1 MKLNTSI
8 FLSIVLLVVVSYGLQ
23 ASSPRAISIERIQIR
38 WYTQISDHE
47 DDDGRIAK
55 EAFVKKFNKSQN
67 EIELII
73 DPTTA
78 GCSFEGID
86 TLIMKIQEG
95 NPPDITDLACSEV
108 YEYLLDLTPFLY
120 DYDLSDLDSKF
131 LNYCKV
137 DNSLLEFPFGV
148 GLTVVFYNKNLFDK
162 AGVSYPPNQYNE
174 LYADNDAWDI
184 QKLEEI
190 AMLLTFDNN
199 GNNANSP
206 DFNPNRI
213 EQYGYHWQ
221 WNLRTNM
228 FGPGPFVDSK
238 GDVSFPDYLR
248 YAYQWHHDAMYKK
261 HFSPTGDQFD
271 SLEWETITVGKG
283 AILINYLYSAE
294 TFEDVPFPWD
304 IAAVPSYNGKSHVPY
319 YLSKCSVLKET
330 KHPEEAL
337 QVILAIAKDV
347 ELLTAWE
354 GQLSVFKGLKTESI
368 NEFKKIYHPD
378 VDWDVAFNSLNHLC
392 ASNMEKA
399 LKGNL
404 AARRLQ
410 HDFEN
415 YVEDEPD
422 ANIDGTL
429 NHWLIPELKK
439 IFNAASIE
447 DKD

>member
-1 MKLNTSI
+1 MKFNKSI
-8 FLSIVLLVVVSYGLQ
+8 FFSIVLLVFVSYSLQ
-23 ASSPRAISIERIQIR
+23 ASSSRAKATEKIQIR

-47 DDDGRIAK
+47 DDDVRIAK
-55 EAFVKKFNKSQN
+55 EAFVERFNNSQS
-67 EIELII
+67 EIELILV
-73 DPTTA
+73 PTAA

-108 YEYLLDLTPFLY
+108 YEHLLDITPYLV

-137 DNSLLEFPFGV
+137 DNKLLEFPFGV
-148 GLTVVFYNKNLFDK
+148 GITVVFYNKNLFNK
-162 AGVSYPPNQYNE
+162 AGISYPPHRYNE
-174 LYADNDAWDI
+174 LYADSAAWNI

-190 AMLLTFDNN
+190 AMLLTLDDN
-199 GNNANSP
+199 GKNANSP
-206 DFNPNRI
+206 DFNPNLI

-221 WNLRTNM
+221 WSFNTNM
-228 FGPGPFVDSK
+228 FGPGPFVEPN
-238 GDVSFPDYLR
+238 GDVSFPDHLQ
-248 YAYQWHHDAMYKK
+248 YAYKWHHDAMYKK
-261 HFSPTGDQFD
+261 HFTPTGEQFD
-271 SLEWETITVGKG
+271 SLEYETITTEKG
-283 AILINYLYSAE
+283 AILLSYLYNAE
-294 TFEDVPFPWD
+294 SFNDVPFLWD
-304 IAAVPSYNGKSHVPY
+304 IAAVPSYNGKSHVPW
-319 YLSKCSVLKET
+319 YLMKCCILKT
-330 KHPEEAL
+330 SKHPEEAL
-337 QVILAIAKDV
+337 KVILTIATDI

-354 GQLSVFKGLKTESI
+354 GQLPVFKSLKEESI
-368 NEFKKIYHPD
+368 NEFKKIYNSD
-378 VDWDVAFNSLNHLC
+378 VDWYVAFNSLNHLC

-415 YVEDEPD
+415 YVEDESD

-439 IFNAASIE
+439 IFSPDSIE
-447 DKD
+447 DKQ